1 MADSVAAGSRSI
13 CQHTN
18 DGRALPGPTESLAPR
33 YRGAISLAQL
43 KEEHATGLAHL
54 ALPELLKRALPELEA
69 EMRAALAHMPAQRF
83 TGAWAATEAHADFS
97 ELGALRGQFVPVS
110 AHELIGC

>member
-1 MADSVAAGSRSI
+1 MRTARASHVHSVRA
-13 CQHTN
+13 
-18 DGRALPGPTESLAPR
+18 RALRVCAG
-33 YRGAISLAQL
+33 
-43 KEEHATGLAHL
+43 
-54 ALPELLKRALPELEA
+54 ALPELEA

-110 AHELIGC
+110 AHELIGCCLHANDRFRGQFLPVGELPALIG

>member
-1 MADSVAAGSRSI
+1 MDVANQRAGTWVS
-13 CQHTN
+13 CAGGCEN
-18 DGRALPGPTESLAPR
+18 G
-33 YRGAISLAQL
+33 
-43 KEEHATGLAHL
+43 
-54 ALPELLKRALPELEA
+54 ALPELEA